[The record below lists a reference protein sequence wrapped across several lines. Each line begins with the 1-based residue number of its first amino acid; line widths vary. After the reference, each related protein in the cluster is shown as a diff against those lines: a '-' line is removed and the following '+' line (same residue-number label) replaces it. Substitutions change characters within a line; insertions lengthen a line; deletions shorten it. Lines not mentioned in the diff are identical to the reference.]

1 MSRVGETAGKSMSVE
16 GERELRRSYV
26 EEGGERPQRVR
37 AAEVKNLV
45 KIYGGRGF
53 QTRVLK
59 GLELTIYRQDF
70 AAIMGPSGSGKTTL
84 LNILSTIDKPTQGT
98 VMLDGRDITHASN
111 KELSKL
117 RRDKIGFGYH
127 EPGGQYRSASVSGRR
142 LRKGVYGEDQGAG
155 RDFRPEGPSEE
166 ISLSAVRRTE
176 AERSRLPCSDHKA
189 GDHLCRRAYRGSGLQ
204 IGEGTS
210 GLSED
215 GQ

>member
-117 RRDKIGFGYH
+117 RRDKIGFVFQDYSLLDTMSL
-127 EPGGQYRSASVSGRR
+127 EDNIALTRQFVSEQ
-142 LRKGVYGEDQGAG
+142 L
-155 RDFRPEGPSEE
+155 
-166 ISLSAVRRTE
+166 VRRCMI
-176 AERSRLPCSDHKA
+176 ADFSIHQSDKKEEGIPNPHF
-189 GDHLCRRAYRGSGLQ
+189 HILCPIRP
-204 IGEGTS
+204 
-210 GLSED
+210 
-215 GQ
+215 